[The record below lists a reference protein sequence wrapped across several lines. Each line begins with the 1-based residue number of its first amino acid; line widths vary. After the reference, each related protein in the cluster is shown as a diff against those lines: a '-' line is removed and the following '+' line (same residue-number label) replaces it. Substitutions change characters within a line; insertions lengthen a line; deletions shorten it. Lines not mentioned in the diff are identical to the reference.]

1 MKHSLSEKFNNLT
14 PEETERVY
22 ASLEPDAVMDPET
35 EKRIEARLNRKLPSE
50 KPAVLRTLSKVW
62 KPVIVAAAACLVV
75 YLTLGFTVPGVADGL
90 YRLVHPDTTTDSY
103 FMQLPDEHEP
113 VKDIEQAIEN
123 TRAENNGGTAE
134 LIGSYSGELPGDAE
148 FNKEAAGTSEHPAV
162 DPDEYAYLLTLKP
175 ELKEL
180 YYDGERL
187 IVNAYFE
194 CPFAGDFLV
203 GFGNKEIAHRHNLDM
218 LTAHVLGTVNG
229 TPYEFG
235 GYAHGVIPVFDKRE
249 ANGFTMQT
257 DIDLNTPLP
266 DGKVEMTLYY
276 YIYNCDNPEIEY
288 NIARVKHQFSFDT
301 TAGNKH
307 ETKTC
312 LLTLSGSAPMTV
324 TERDPETKEFTKIG
338 NRTVSF
344 DGVTLN
350 LETTILPGGMTIA
363 INTYTAPDSFNEDL
377 MNSLLTYH
385 EGLQFD
391 VYVNGERI
399 EYRVPNSLGGD
410 RWKIELPIHAE
421 DLPEIR
427 SIRLVPKIVRI
438 TGIVP
443 ILDPMDGSKKG
454 DPIVLTVD
462 AAPTEMSGYGYNLL
476 GWEETVLS
484 DCAFELP
491 LS

>member
-1 MKHSLSEKFNNLT
+1 MKNKLENTFNNMNEAQREKLSCVLG
-14 PEETERVY
+14 ETN
-22 ASLEPDAVMDPET
+22 VMDERT
-35 EKRIEARLNRKLPSE
+35 AARIQAKIDRKLPE
-50 KPAVLRTLSKVW
+50 KRSFMRVLR
-62 KPVIVAAAACLVV
+62 PVAIAAAACAVI

-90 YRLVHPDTTTDSY
+90 YRLTHPETTTDSY
-103 FMQLPDEHEP
+103 FMQQPDEREP
-113 VKDIEQAIEN
+113 VKEIEKAIDSAKPEN
-123 TRAENNGGTAE
+123 IGGFVE
-134 LIGSYSGELPGDAE
+134 LAGSFSGELPGDAE
-148 FNKEAAGTSEHPAV
+148 LNKEAAGTNEHPAV

-175 ELKEL
+175 ELREL
-180 YYDGERL
+180 YYDGSRL

-203 GFGNKEIAHRHNLDM
+203 GFGNTEIAHRHNLDM

-235 GYAHGVIPVFDKRE
+235 GYGHGVIPIFDKKE

-257 DIDLNTPLP
+257 DIDLLSPLP

-276 YIYNCDNPEIEY
+276 FIYNCDDPEIEY
-288 NIARVKHQFSFDT
+288 TIARVKHQFSFDT
-301 TAGNKH
+301 TAGNKQD
-307 ETKTC
+307 TKTC
-312 LLTLSGSAPMTV
+312 ELTLFGSAPLTV
-324 TERDPETKEFTKIG
+324 METGESSKIG

-344 DGVTLN
+344 DGLTLN
-350 LETTILPGGMTIA
+350 LETTLLPGGMTIA
-363 INTYTAPDSFNEDL
+363 INTYTLPDTFDEDL
-377 MNSLLTYH
+377 MLSLLTYH

-399 EYRVPNSLGGD
+399 EYRVPNSMGGD

-421 DLPEIR
+421 DLSEIR

-443 ILDPMDGSKKG
+443 ILDPVDGSKKG
-454 DPIVLTVD
+454 DPIVLSVD
-462 AAPTEMSGYGYNLL
+462 DTPIGMPAYGFNLL

-484 DCAFELP
+484 DCAIELSLP
-491 LS
+491 

>member
-1 MKHSLSEKFNNLT
+1 M
-14 PEETERVY
+14 
-22 ASLEPDAVMDPET
+22 
-35 EKRIEARLNRKLPSE
+35 
-50 KPAVLRTLSKVW
+50 
-62 KPVIVAAAACLVV
+62 
-75 YLTLGFTVPGVADGL
+75 
-90 YRLVHPDTTTDSY
+90 
-103 FMQLPDEHEP
+103 
-113 VKDIEQAIEN
+113 
-123 TRAENNGGTAE
+123 
-134 LIGSYSGELPGDAE
+134 
-148 FNKEAAGTSEHPAV
+148 
-162 DPDEYAYLLTLKP
+162 
-175 ELKEL
+175 
-180 YYDGERL
+180 
-187 IVNAYFE
+187 
-194 CPFAGDFLV
+194 
-203 GFGNKEIAHRHNLDM
+203 
-218 LTAHVLGTVNG
+218 
-229 TPYEFG
+229 
-235 GYAHGVIPVFDKRE
+235 
-249 ANGFTMQT
+249 
-257 DIDLNTPLP
+257 
-266 DGKVEMTLYY
+266 
-276 YIYNCDNPEIEY
+276 
-288 NIARVKHQFSFDT
+288 
-301 TAGNKH
+301 
-307 ETKTC
+307 
-312 LLTLSGSAPMTV
+312 LTLSGSAPMTV

-491 LS
+491 LPGTAQY

>member
-1 MKHSLSEKFNNLT
+1 MKNPFELKFEKPT
-14 PEETERVY
+14 PEETERL
-22 ASLEPDAVMDPET
+22 LETVDPNT
-35 EKRIEARLNRKLPSE
+35 VLQQNTLNRIEARLDRKMP
-50 KPAVLRTLSKVW
+50 KKQRI
-62 KPVIVAAAACLVV
+62 PVKLWRYAAIAAAACAIV

-103 FMQLPDEHEP
+103 FMQQPDEHEP

-123 TRAENNGGTAE
+123 TRAENNGGAAE

-203 GFGNKEIAHRHNLDM
+203 GFGNKEIAHSHNLDM

-276 YIYNCDNPEIEY
+276 FIYNCDNPEIEY

-301 TAGNKH
+301 TAGNNH

-312 LLTLSGSAPMTV
+312 TLTLSGSAPMTV
-324 TERDPETKEFTKIG
+324 T
-338 NRTVSF
+338 
-344 DGVTLN
+344 
-350 LETTILPGGMTIA
+350 
-363 INTYTAPDSFNEDL
+363 
-377 MNSLLTYH
+377 
-385 EGLQFD
+385 
-391 VYVNGERI
+391 
-399 EYRVPNSLGGD
+399 
-410 RWKIELPIHAE
+410 
-421 DLPEIR
+421 
-427 SIRLVPKIVRI
+427 
-438 TGIVP
+438 
-443 ILDPMDGSKKG
+443 
-454 DPIVLTVD
+454 
-462 AAPTEMSGYGYNLL
+462 
-476 GWEETVLS
+476 
-484 DCAFELP
+484 
-491 LS
+491 

>member
-1 MKHSLSEKFNNLT
+1 MKNKLEHTFDNMN
-14 PEETERVY
+14 ETQRET
-22 ASLEPDAVMDPET
+22 LCGILGETNVMDERT
-35 EKRIEARLNRKLPSE
+35 AARIQARIDRKLS
-50 KPAVLRTLSKVW
+50 KKRSAMRVLRPLA
-62 KPVIVAAAACLVV
+62 IAAAACAVIF
-75 YLTLGFTVPGVADGL
+75 LTLGFTVPGVADGL
-90 YRLVHPDTTTDSY
+90 YRLAHPETTTDSY
-103 FMQLPDEHEP
+103 FMQQPDEHEP
-113 VKDIEQAIEN
+113 VKEIEQAIESAN
-123 TRAENNGGTAE
+123 PENIGGCVE
-134 LIGSYSGELPGDAE
+134 LAGSYSGELPNDAE
-148 FNKEAAGTSEHPAV
+148 LNKEAAGTDEHPAV
-162 DPDEYAYLLTLKP
+162 DPDEYAYLLSLKP

-180 YYDGERL
+180 YYDGSRL

-218 LTAHVLGTVNG
+218 MTFEVLGTVNG

-235 GYAHGVIPVFDKRE
+235 GYGHGVIPVFDKKE

-257 DIDLNTPLP
+257 DIDLLSPLP
-266 DGKVEMTLYY
+266 DGTVEMTLYY
-276 YIYNCDNPEIEY
+276 YIYNEDNLPTSGSY
-288 NIARVKHQFSFDT
+288 NVARVKHQFSFDT

-312 LLTLSGSAPMTV
+312 ELTLSGSAPLTV
-324 TERDPETKEFTKIG
+324 METGDSAKIG

-344 DGVTLN
+344 DGLTLN
-350 LETTILPGGMTIA
+350 LETTFLPGGMTIA
-363 INTYTAPDSFNEDL
+363 INTYTLPDSFDEEL
-377 MNSLLTYH
+377 MYSLLTYH

-399 EYRVPNSLGGD
+399 EYSVPNSLGGD
-410 RWKIELPIHAE
+410 RWKIELPVHAE

-443 ILDPMDGSKKG
+443 ILDPTDGSKNG

-462 AAPTEMSGYGYNLL
+462 DAPIGMPAYGFNLL

-484 DCAFELP
+484 DCAIELP
-491 LS
+491 LP

>member
-1 MKHSLSEKFNNLT
+1 MKKTLEQSFEHMT
-14 PEETERVY
+14 PEESERLFS
-22 ASLEPDAVMDPET
+22 AFDPEAKMDPAVL
-35 EKRIEARLNRKLPSE
+35 KRIEARVQKKLP
-50 KPAVLRTLSKVW
+50 KKRTFLFRAW
-62 KPVIVAAAACLVV
+62 KPLAIAAAACLVV

-103 FMQLPDEHEP
+103 FMQQPDEHEP

-123 TRAENNGGTAE
+123 TRAENGGGAAE

-148 FNKEAAGTSEHPAV
+148 LNKEAAGTTEHPAV
-162 DPDEYAYLLTLKP
+162 DPDEYAYLLTLQP

-203 GFGNKEIAHRHNLDM
+203 GFGNNEIAHRHNLDM

-235 GYAHGVIPVFDKRE
+235 GYGHGVIPVFDKKE

-257 DIDLNTPLP
+257 DIDLNKPLP
-266 DGKVEMTLYY
+266 DGTVEMTLYY
-276 YIYNCDNPEIEY
+276 YIYNCDDPEIEY
-288 NIARVKHQFSFDT
+288 NVARVKHHFSFDT

-312 LLTLSGSAPMTV
+312 ALTLSGSAPMTV
-324 TERDPETKEFTKIG
+324 TERDPETRAFTKIG

-344 DGVTLN
+344 DGLKLQ

-363 INTYTAPDSFNEDL
+363 INTYTAPDSFDEGL
-377 MNSLLTYH
+377 MQSLLNYH

-391 VYVNGERI
+391 VYVNGERV
-399 EYRVPNSLGGD
+399 EYRVPNCLGGD

-443 ILDPMDGSKKG
+443 ILDPVDGSKKG
-454 DPIVLTVD
+454 DPILLAVD
-462 AAPTEMSGYGYNLL
+462 GAPVELPRYGFNLIDR
-476 GWEETVLS
+476 EETLLEN
-484 DCAFELP
+484 CAIELP
-491 LS
+491 LN

>member
-1 MKHSLSEKFNNLT
+1 MKQSLYTVFQNMTS
-14 PEETERVY
+14 EETGRLFET
-22 ASLEPDAVMDPET
+22 LDPNTCVEENT
-35 EKRIEARLNRKLPSE
+35 VNRIEARLNRRFLKQRRSF
-50 KPAVLRTLSKVW
+50 ASVW
-62 KPVIVAAAACLVV
+62 KPVAITAAACAVI

-90 YRLVHPDTTTDSY
+90 YRLAHPDTTTDSY
-103 FMQLPDEHEP
+103 FMQQPDEHEP
-113 VKDIEQAIEN
+113 VKEIEQAIEN
-123 TRAENNGGTAE
+123 TRAENIGGCVE
-134 LIGSYSGELPGDAE
+134 MIGSYSGELPNDAE
-148 FNKEAAGTSEHPAV
+148 INKEAAGTTEHPAV
-162 DPDEYAYLLTLKP
+162 DPDEYAYLLTLQP

-180 YYDGERL
+180 YYDGSRL
-187 IVNAYFE
+187 IINAHFE

-203 GFGNKEIAHRHNLDM
+203 GFGNSEIAHRHNLDM

-229 TPYEFG
+229 TPYDFG
-235 GYAHGVIPVFDKRE
+235 GYGHGVIPIFDKKE

-257 DIDLNTPLP
+257 DIDLSTPLP
-266 DGKVEMTLYY
+266 DGTVEMTLYY
-276 YIYNCDNPEIEY
+276 YIYNCDDPEIEY
-288 NIARVKHQFSFDT
+288 NVARVKHQFSFDT

-307 ETKTC
+307 EAKTC
-312 LLTLSGSAPMTV
+312 ELTLSGSAPMTV
-324 TERDPETKEFTKIG
+324 TEMDPETKEFSKIG

-344 DGVTLN
+344 DGLKLN
-350 LETTILPGGMTIA
+350 LETTFLPGGMTIA
-363 INTYTAPDSFNEDL
+363 INTYTLPDSFDENL
-377 MNSLLTYH
+377 MQSLLTYH

-391 VYVNGERI
+391 VYVNGERV

-443 ILDPMDGSKKG
+443 ILDPVDASKKG

-484 DCAFELP
+484 DCAIELP
-491 LS
+491 LN